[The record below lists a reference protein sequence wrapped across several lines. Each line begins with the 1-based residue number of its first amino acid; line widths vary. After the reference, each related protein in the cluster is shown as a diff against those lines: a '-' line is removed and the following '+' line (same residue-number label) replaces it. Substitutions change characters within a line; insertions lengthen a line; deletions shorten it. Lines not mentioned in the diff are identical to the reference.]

1 MVYFRLLIIQM
12 PTIAAIAMITAD
24 AIIATSVVINGA
36 SVGSGSIGPPADG
49 AGSTVKYVEADDI

>member
-24 AIIATSVVINGA
+24 AIIATSLVIIGV
-36 SVGSGSIGPPADG
+36 SVGSGSIGP
-49 AGSTVKYVEADDI
+49 AG